1 MLSLC
6 HFRKF
11 WINAEPTKETS
22 GEEKD
27 GRAKQYIR
35 HILYP
40 KRVQAIIS
48 ILSRNVY

>member
-11 WINAEPTKETS
+11 WINAETS